1 MSTLSFDVQQWPRA
15 GSPFAEVTDAKS
27 LAAVMFEKAKAQ
39 FKQKSAHATMALLVS
54 EETVYAVHLPVS
66 TKENE
71 RVAGGNLVQ
80 KLTHDLYAVG
90 VGFVSE
96 AWFVPKATEE
106 ALADRTGL
114 LQHPDKIEVLL
125 IQASWGTGG
134 DTSAK
139 AVQIVRDG
147 NKPAQLAERPD
158 LFTANGAD
166 GLLILKRQEEEAIRK
181 QMLLRPM
188 IR

>member
-1 MSTLSFDVQQWPRA
+1 MTTLAFDVQQWPRA
-15 GSPFAEVTDAKS
+15 ESPFAEVSDAKS
-27 LAAVMFEKAKAQ
+27 LCAVMFEKAKAQ
-39 FKQKSAHATMALLVS
+39 FKQKSSHATMALLLTEYSVH
-54 EETVYAVHLPVS
+54 AVHLPLS

-71 RVAGGNLVQ
+71 RIAGGNLVQ

-96 AWFVPKATEE
+96 AWFVPKATEQ
-106 ALADRTGL
+106 ALEDRTKL
-114 LQHPDKIEVLL
+114 LQHADKIEVLL
-125 IQASWGTGG
+125 IQTSWGTAG

-147 NKPAQLAERPD
+147 NKPAQLIERPD
-158 LFTANGAD
+158 LFTPNGVD
-166 GLLILKRQEEEAIRK
+166 GLLIFKRHEEEAIRK